1 MSGLKDGEMTAGA
14 GFAAPASRSI
24 RHDATYLLHHPGS
37 LFRLRRARSSIQAGR
52 SEGLLPKSLYQF
64 VFATSPAHQTGLA
77 ALTSLVFLLST
88 IPLEVQRRIV
98 NDALKKGGIETIAIL
113 AIAYV
118 CAELA
123 QGALKMGMNIYRG
136 WVGESS
142 VRHLRSKVL
151 GLGADTTAS
160 QCSSRDEG
168 VDIAIVV
175 AEAEP
180 IGEFVGIAIS
190 EPLLQCGILVCLLG
204 YMAYLQPLMAAVSL
218 AAAAP
223 QLLFVPPMQ
232 RMINRRAA
240 SRILTLRSIGSA
252 VSHRAHLPPSEAWQ
266 RGRVQQVFGLNMSI
280 YRMKYLMNFLMNLS
294 YHLGMASIL
303 ALGGY
308 YVATGR
314 IEVGTVLAFASGL
327 TKINDPWGDL
337 VSWYR
342 QLKVTQA
349 KYALIQAAPTVKPEA
364 G

>member
-1 MSGLKDGEMTAGA
+1 MAAGM
-14 GFAAPASRSI
+14 GFAGPGSRLI

-37 LFRLRRARSSIQAGR
+37 LLKLRRARRLIQADT
-52 SEGLLPKSLYQF
+52 SEGLLPKSLYRF
-64 VFATSPAHQTGLA
+64 VLTASSTHQAGLA
-77 ALTSLVFLLST
+77 ALTTLVFLLST

-98 NDALKKGGIETIAIL
+98 NDALKKGGLETIAIL

-118 CAELA
+118 CAELL

-136 WVGESS
+136 WVGENS
-142 VRHLRSKVL
+142 VRYLRTKVL
-151 GLGADTTAS
+151 GLGAGESAAP
-160 QCSSRDEG
+160 CGSRDEG

-175 AEAEP
+175 AEADP
-180 IGEFVGIAIS
+180 VGEFVGVAIS
-190 EPLLQCGILVCLLG
+190 EPLLQCGILVSLLG
-204 YMAYLQPLMAAVSL
+204 YMTYLQPLMAAASL

-240 SRILTLRSIGSA
+240 ARILTLRSIGSA
-252 VSHRAHLPPSEAWQ
+252 VSHRMRLRPSDARQ
-266 RGRVQQVFGLNMSI
+266 RTRIQNVFGLNMSI
-280 YRMKYLMNFLMNLS
+280 YRIKYLMNFLMNLS

-337 VSWYR
+337 VNWYR

-349 KYALIQAAPTVKPEA
+349 KYALIQAAPTLKLEA